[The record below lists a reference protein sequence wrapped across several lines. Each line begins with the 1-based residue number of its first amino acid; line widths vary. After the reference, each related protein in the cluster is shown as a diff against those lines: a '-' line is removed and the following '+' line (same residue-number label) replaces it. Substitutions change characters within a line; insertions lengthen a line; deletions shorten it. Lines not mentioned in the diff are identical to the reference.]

1 LDYERIRPPLLVR
14 GRREGDRFHP
24 LGTPGSKT
32 ISDFFGEQ
40 KIDPQVRARTGILCD
55 QQGPLWVMP
64 LRIDER
70 AKLSVTTRKAL
81 RLVLAPHS
89 PRPPNSA

>member
-1 LDYERIRPPLLVR
+1 MVR
-14 GRREGDRFHP
+14 GRRQGDRFRP

-40 KIDPQVRARTGILCD
+40 KIDPHVRARTGILCD

-70 AKLSVTTRKAL
+70 AKLCHTTWKAL
-81 RLVLAPHS
+81 RLSLS
-89 PRPPNSA
+89 PISHRPPSA